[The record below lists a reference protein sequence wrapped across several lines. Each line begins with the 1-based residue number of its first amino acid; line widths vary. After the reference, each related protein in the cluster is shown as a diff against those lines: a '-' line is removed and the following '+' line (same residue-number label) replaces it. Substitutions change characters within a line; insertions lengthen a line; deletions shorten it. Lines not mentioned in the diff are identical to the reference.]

1 MDESECSVTSKHC
14 KYCKKSIGI
23 NNPKNAKC
31 VNCESLY
38 HASCALRVK
47 TLIMVNEQENSVK
60 CCSSENTN
68 VSVVDMKD
76 LPEESLRIEIAYLK
90 MLLIEKDARINELIK
105 INQLL
110 EENKALV
117 SGENEKFKNSKFTK
131 VDNKNVAQMV
141 AEKKQ
146 PPVSDNSY
154 KNIVVQKHDLP
165 VRLTRAKNDEALMNK
180 QLNLMNEI
188 INVNHDQTD
197 VNADKPPTTN
207 NIQDGFTE
215 VKHRR
220 QNKSN
225 LHRTSMSGVKNI
237 ETQGC
242 ATVSETDVF
251 RAKPS
256 KMWLY
261 VGKAMNSVTE
271 SIVKEYIINKCNI
284 TDSDEVEVYRLSSLG
299 KSLAFQV
306 GIDVSRYD
314 EVNCADFWP
323 KGIIIRRFHFDF
335 KTMKKESIKKQNF

>member
-1 MDESECSVTSKHC
+1 MDDSECGVTSKLC

-60 CCSSENTN
+60 CCNSENTN

-76 LPEESLRIEIAYLK
+76 LPEESLRIEITYLK
-90 MLLIEKDARINELIK
+90 MLLIEKNARINELIK

-110 EENKALV
+110 EENNALV
-117 SGENEKFKNSKFTK
+117 NGSR
-131 VDNKNVAQMV
+131 
-141 AEKKQ
+141 KKQ

-165 VRLTRAKNDEALMNK
+165 VRLTRAKNAEALMNK

-215 VKHRR
+215 VEHKR
-220 QNKSN
+220 QNNAKNVADFFKNSDTENKNTSRTQSSN
-225 LHRTSMSGVKNI
+225 TEWK
-237 ETQGC
+237 
-242 ATVSETDVF
+242 TVSRKKTIVN
-251 RAKPS
+251 RAKFITSSGPKTS
-256 KMWLY
+256 TRTAKFSGALKKKWLY
-261 VGKAMNSVTE
+261 VGRIAGKDVPVE
-271 SIVKEYIINKCNI
+271 SIREYLTEINGYEEIEIKNLRVKVG
-284 TDSDEVEVYRLSSLG
+284 TLPSASVFSRM
-299 KSLAFQV
+299 KSLS
-306 GIDVSRYD
+306 G
-314 EVNCADFWP
+314 
-323 KGIIIRRFHFDF
+323 
-335 KTMKKESIKKQNF
+335 